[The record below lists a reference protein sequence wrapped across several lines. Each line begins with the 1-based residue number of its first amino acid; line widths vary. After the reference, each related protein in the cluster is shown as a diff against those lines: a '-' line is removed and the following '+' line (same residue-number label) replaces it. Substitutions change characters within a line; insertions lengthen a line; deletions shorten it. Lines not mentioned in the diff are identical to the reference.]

1 MAIRIPSITRFAA
14 ALAAAALVCVGTGT
28 AHADIVR
35 GTVVDE
41 LGSPIF
47 NADFN
52 VYDAATGNK
61 LAPSDKSDA
70 TGKYRLVVD
79 PGRYDLLV
87 RPPLNLNSAYAP
99 RIRRAVLVNGTLDL
113 DWVLPAAA
121 KVRGLVFDPTNSDIF
136 TRGMYP
142 CDLDFDRTDNG
153 SRQPAF
159 GDVTSQFGTFQAFIE
174 GGRYTVTA
182 NPDTT
187 LGFAPTRVFDFVC
200 PTANPDVDVLQLPVR
215 RAVYLN
221 GFIRDSN
228 GAPVAGAALKF
239 DDANG
244 RRQPSFKVVSA
255 ADGSIRTGI
264 EPGIY
269 RVTVEPRVGTPFAAI
284 RVPGVDLTQT
294 ATVNFTVAVGVAVTG
309 LVTDRLGLPVGQAD
323 WDAILEGG
331 AGAATPGD
339 NTGFDGR
346 YRYVVAPGLYRLRLT
361 PPASSGLDS
370 VVFRNVALGRDTTIN
385 VDYAALGGGGGN
397 GGSPVIRFAPQ
408 GNPTHTRAK
417 LTLVLNQAVTSGLV
431 EVYDVNGRRVRV
443 LKDGPFNA
451 GSNPLAWDGRR
462 DNGAQAHTGVYFVR
476 ARLDGF
482 EQVTRF
488 VLLP

>member
-1 MAIRIPSITRFAA
+1 MAQLNSNLVGIARAL
-14 ALAAAALVCVGTGT
+14 ALAAVVGMAASA

-35 GTVVDE
+35 GTVLDGQGNPV
-41 LGSPIF
+41 F

-70 TGKYRLVVD
+70 AGKYRLVLD

-87 RPPLNLNSAYAP
+87 RPPLNSPYAP
-99 RIRRAVLVNGTLDL
+99 RIKHAVLVTGTLDL
-113 DWVLPAAA
+113 DWVLPPAA
-121 KVRGLVFDPTNSDIF
+121 KVRGLVYDPTNPDVQ
-136 TRGMYP
+136 TRGMSP
-142 CDLDFDRTDNG
+142 CDLDFDRTDDG
-153 SRQPAF
+153 SRQPAL
-159 GDVTSQFGTFQAFIE
+159 GDVTSIFGTFQAFIE
-174 GGRYTVTA
+174 GGSYTVTA
-182 NPDTT
+182 NPDTA
-187 LGFAPTRVFDFVC
+187 LGFAPTRLFDFVC
-200 PTANPDVDVLQLPVR
+200 PTANPDVDVLLMPVQ

-228 GAPVAGAALKF
+228 NAPVAGAALKF

-244 RRQPSFKVVSA
+244 RRQPSFKAVSA
-255 ADGSIRTGI
+255 ANGSIREGI
-264 EPGIY
+264 APGIY
-269 RVTVEPRVGTPFAAI
+269 RVTIEPRAGTPYAAL

-294 ATVNFTVAVGVAVTG
+294 STVNFMVAVGAIVSG
-309 LVTDRLGLPVGQAD
+309 SVTDALGRPVGQAD
-323 WDAILEGG
+323 WDAILESG

-346 YRYVVAPGLYRLRLT
+346 YRYVVAPGVYRLRLT

-370 VVFRNVALGRDTTIN
+370 VIFRNVAITRDTTIN
-385 VDYAALGGGGGN
+385 VDYAALGGGGGD
-397 GGSPVIRFAPQ
+397 SPVIRFAPL
-408 GNPTHTRAK
+408 GNPTHARAN
-417 LTLVLNQAVTSGLV
+417 LTLVLNQAVTSGLI
-431 EVYDVNGRRVRV
+431 EVYDISGRRVRV
-443 LKDGPFNA
+443 LHDGPLAA

-462 DNGAQAHTGVYFVR
+462 DNGAQAHTGVFLVR

-482 EQVTRF
+482 ERVTRF